1 MCQWVVVNRV
11 VCLFSS
17 CKDSISKSLSVYK
30 SKLYYVVCEQLL
42 LGEDMLVKIMV
53 RNTSQRLIT
62 HLSEQQFQWS
72 VFIETEPTQFRKEIK
87 KVIYHL
93 HPTFPNKD
101 VVKINESEGFVLN
114 AQGWGEFI
122 VTVELVLY
130 DDRRLIIEHYLSL
143 FSKNRRMETV
153 KTLFKKD
160 FS

>member
-1 MCQWVVVNRV
+1 M
-11 VCLFSS
+11 FSS

-53 RNTSQRLIT
+53 RNTSQRWIT
-62 HLSEQQFQWS
+62 HSSEQQFQWS

-101 VVKINESEGFVLN
+101 VVKTNESEGFVLN

-122 VTVELVLY
+122 ITVELVLY
-130 DDRRLIIEHYLSL
+130 DNRRLIIEHYLSL